1 MHSINPI
8 VLKSSSKIDVCIYHS
23 FDNNFGIDDDFT
35 EYLKES
41 CWYRSNWH
49 FSIKYFH
56 NYAFSCKLASNL

>member
-1 MHSINPI
+1 MHSMKPL

-41 CWYRSNWH
+41 CWYRSN
-49 FSIKYFH
+49 
-56 NYAFSCKLASNL
+56 